1 MKDSEKP
8 TFSLDATKDEETNQQ
23 QCSLPCR
30 QHHLFTVS
38 STCTPLLEWRRLQE
52 ANEFT
57 VDVTRLR
64 NHHLRKVSESRVSAH
79 YCIRFLWRGHLN
91 NSNCDMVKS
100 TYSQFHLQI
109 EQEFLPNS
117 QFLENTQKLC
127 SICIARREF
136 WQLLQHFFYFA
147 RGERKNILCPFF

>member
-8 TFSLDATKDEETNQQ
+8 TFSVDATKDEETNQQ

-30 QHHLFTVS
+30 QRHLFTVS

-79 YCIRFLWRGHLN
+79 YCIRFL
-91 NSNCDMVKS
+91 
-100 TYSQFHLQI
+100 
-109 EQEFLPNS
+109 
-117 QFLENTQKLC
+117 
-127 SICIARREF
+127 
-136 WQLLQHFFYFA
+136 
-147 RGERKNILCPFF
+147 